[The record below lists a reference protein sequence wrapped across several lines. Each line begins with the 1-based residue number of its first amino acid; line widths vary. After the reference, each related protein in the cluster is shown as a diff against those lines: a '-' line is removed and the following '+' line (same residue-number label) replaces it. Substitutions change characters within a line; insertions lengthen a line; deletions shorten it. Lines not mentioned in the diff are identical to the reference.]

1 MLEVVDS
8 SDLTGADWA
17 EINKLKSAYAVGEL
31 SFRAALARL
40 AQDHPIRYLTV
51 MYALDPA
58 GTRELVR
65 DNMAANEVG
74 DDAVREM
81 IARLS

>member
-1 MLEVVDS
+1 MLEVVDL

-17 EINKLKSAYAVGEL
+17 EINKLKRAYAVGEL
-31 SFRAALARL
+31 SFRAAVARL
-40 AQDHPIRYLTV
+40 AQVDPVRYLTV

-58 GTRELVR
+58 GTQDFVR
-65 DNMAANEVG
+65 DGMAANEVG
-74 DDAVREM
+74 DDAVRAM